1 MRYVER
7 EQQILRWLSEKEA
20 LSVHELA
27 ARLFVS
33 EPTIRRDVAR
43 LANKGL
49 IVRTHGGVMSKS
61 NAADEAFAISLREQ
75 VHSEAKLSIGKRATS
90 FIHDGS
96 VIMMD
101 GSTSAFSVLPYLT
114 EYKDIIVI
122 TNGVKTSMAL
132 GRLGI
137 KNFCTGG
144 QMINE
149 TMAYVGRHAENMIR
163 GLNADVLLFSARGL
177 SVDGTLSDSSIEEN
191 NLRRVMMER
200 SARQVMLL
208 DSSKIG
214 DRYIDVLCHVRDVTD
229 ILCETELPPEIKAMR
244 QNRPHGRKL

>member
-1 MRYVER
+1 MSYYER
-7 EQQILRWLSEKEA
+7 EEKILHWLSEKEA
-20 LSVHELA
+20 LSVRELA

-33 EPTIRRDVAR
+33 EPTVRRDLNR
-43 LANKGL
+43 LAHKGL
-49 IVRTHGGVMSKS
+49 IVRTHGGVLSKS

-75 VHSEAKLSIGKRATS
+75 VHSEAKTSIGKRAAS
-90 FIHDGS
+90 LIHDGS

-114 EYKDIIVI
+114 EHKDLIVI
-122 TNGVKTSMAL
+122 TNGAKIAMAL
-132 GRLGI
+132 GRMGI

-177 SVDGTLSDSSIEEN
+177 SYDGTLSDSSIEEN

-200 SARQVMLL
+200 SARQMMLL

-214 DRYIDVLCHVRDVTD
+214 SRYIDVLCHVGDVSD
-229 ILCETELPPEIKAMR
+229 ILCETELPAEIEAMR
-244 QNRPHGRKL
+244 QRR

>member
-1 MRYVER
+1 MSFHDR
-7 EQQILRWLSEKEA
+7 EQQIFHWLSEKET
-20 LSVHELA
+20 LTVHELA

-33 EPTIRRDVAR
+33 EPTVRRDLTR

-49 IVRTHGGVMSKS
+49 IVRTHGGVLSKS

-75 VHSEAKLSIGKRATS
+75 VHGEAKTTIGKRAAS
-90 FIHDGS
+90 RIHDGS

-122 TNGVKTSMAL
+122 TNGAKTAMAL
-132 GRLGI
+132 GRMGI

-149 TMAYVGRHAENMIR
+149 TMAFVGRHAENMIR
-163 GLNADVLLFSARGL
+163 GINADVLLFSARGL
-177 SVDGTLSDSSIEEN
+177 AYDGTLSDSSIEEN

-214 DRYIDVLCHVRDVTD
+214 SRYMDVLCHVSDVTD
-229 ILCETELPPEIKAMR
+229 ILCETELPAEIEALR
-244 QNRPHGRKL
+244 RNR

>member
-1 MRYVER
+1 MSYYER
-7 EQQILRWLSEKEA
+7 EETILHWLSEKEA
-20 LSVHELA
+20 LSVRELA
-27 ARLFVS
+27 SRLYIS
-33 EPTIRRDVAR
+33 EPTVRRDLNR
-43 LANKGL
+43 LAQKGL

-75 VHSEAKLSIGKRATS
+75 VHSEAKTSIGKRAATL
-90 FIHDGS
+90 IHDGS

-114 EYKDIIVI
+114 EHKDLIVI
-122 TNGVKTSMAL
+122 TNGAKTALAL
-132 GRLGI
+132 GRMGI

-177 SVDGTLSDSSIEEN
+177 SYDGTLSDSSIEEN

-200 SARQVMLL
+200 SAKQIMLL

-214 DRYIDVLCHVRDVTD
+214 SRYIDVLCHVRDVSD
-229 ILCETELPPEIKAMR
+229 ILCETELPAEIKAMR
-244 QNRPHGRKL
+244 DRR

>member
-1 MRYVER
+1 MSYYER
-7 EQQILRWLSEKEA
+7 EDKILHWLSEKEA
-20 LSVHELA
+20 LSVRELA
-27 ARLFVS
+27 ARLYVS
-33 EPTIRRDVAR
+33 EPTVRRDLNR
-43 LANKGL
+43 LAHKGL
-49 IVRTHGGVMSKS
+49 IVRTHGGVLSKS

-75 VHSEAKLSIGKRATS
+75 VHGEAKTSIGKRAAS
-90 FIHDGS
+90 LIHDGS

-114 EYKDIIVI
+114 EHKDLIVI
-122 TNGVKTSMAL
+122 TNGAKIAMAL
-132 GRLGI
+132 GRMGI

-177 SVDGTLSDSSIEEN
+177 SYDGTLSDSSIEEN

-214 DRYIDVLCHVRDVTD
+214 SRYIDVLCHVGDVSD
-229 ILCETELPPEIKAMR
+229 ILCETELPAEIEAMR
-244 QNRPHGRKL
+244 QRR

>member
-1 MRYVER
+1 MSYYER
-7 EQQILRWLSEKEA
+7 EEKILHWLSEKEA
-20 LSVHELA
+20 LSVRELA

-33 EPTIRRDVAR
+33 EPTVRRDLNR
-43 LANKGL
+43 LAHKGL
-49 IVRTHGGVMSKS
+49 IVRTHGGVLSKS

-75 VHSEAKLSIGKRATS
+75 VHSEAKTSIGKRAAS
-90 FIHDGS
+90 LIHDGS

-114 EYKDIIVI
+114 EHKDLIVI
-122 TNGVKTSMAL
+122 TNGAKIAMAL
-132 GRLGI
+132 GRMGI

-177 SVDGTLSDSSIEEN
+177 SYDGTLSDSSIEEN

-214 DRYIDVLCHVRDVTD
+214 SRYIDVLCHVGDVSD
-229 ILCETELPPEIKAMR
+229 ILCETELPAEIEAMR
-244 QNRPHGRKL
+244 QRQ